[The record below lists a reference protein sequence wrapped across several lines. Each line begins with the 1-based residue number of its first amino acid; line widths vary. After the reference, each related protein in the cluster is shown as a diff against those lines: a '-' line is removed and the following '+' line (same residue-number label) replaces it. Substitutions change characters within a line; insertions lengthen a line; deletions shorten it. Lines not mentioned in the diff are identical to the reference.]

1 MQRIDAKPLGRC
13 VVADAAPGSRP
24 PGALIGSC
32 GRRVTGVGQCRGERL
47 AVFSRLDLALFFVQ
61 IDIDLGVGVD
71 KLDGLGDNADA
82 VAAAQGIDGWAGRLS
97 PGTA

>member
-1 MQRIDAKPLGRC
+1 MVSAAAK
-13 VVADAAPGSRP
+13 
-24 PGALIGSC
+24 
-32 GRRVTGVGQCRGERL
+32 
-47 AVFSRLDLALFFVQ
+47 DLRSSVDWTLPFFLVQ
-61 IDIDLGVGVD
+61 IDIDLGVGVGVD

>member
-1 MQRIDAKPLGRC
+1 MRSSVDWTLP
-13 VVADAAPGSRP
+13 
-24 PGALIGSC
+24 
-32 GRRVTGVGQCRGERL
+32 
-47 AVFSRLDLALFFVQ
+47 FFFVQ